1 MLLVD
6 QDLFAGLF
14 PWWVRG
20 TDKQNSV
27 NPRKCG
33 TGNDGTF
40 RLHCRLFP
48 HMPCTQCDAA

>member
-1 MLLVD
+1 MPLVD
-6 QDLFAGLF
+6 QDLLAGLF

-27 NPRKCG
+27 IPRKCG

-40 RLHCRLFP
+40 RLHCPPFP
-48 HMPCTQCDAA
+48 HMHCTQCDAA